1 MRTLIT
7 LPFAQLDCVVELRLL
22 HPGLEFTHPALDKLC
37 VLVIFKNSDVVLHK
51 PINLIINY

>member
-22 HPGLEFTHPALDKLC
+22 HPGPEFIHAALDKLR
-37 VLVIFKNSDVVLHK
+37 VLVIFKDIDVVLHK
-51 PINLIINY
+51 LINLIINY